1 MAVTI
6 DDHIFEASAYLGKQ
20 EQARFIFA
28 LVDYGMNG
36 TLPDAK
42 ETWYPLFI
50 VARTDVDLSS
60 NPGRQLARKRWN
72 EQATLDELKEA
83 KATYHSPVYEEYYAQ
98 TAYSENYMQRWSD
111 EEDKIVLDRKMS
123 DSEIAKTLGRSLK
136 SIHQRRSVLK
146 KMLGDNA

>member
-6 DDHIFEASAYLGKQ
+6 DDHIFEASVYLGKQ

-36 TLPDAK
+36 TLPDAN

-72 EQATLDELKEA
+72 ERDTIGED
-83 KATYHSPVYEEYYAQ
+83 TNNVYWQ
-98 TAYSENYMQRWSD
+98 S
-111 EEDKIVLDRKMS
+111 
-123 DSEIAKTLGRSLK
+123 
-136 SIHQRRSVLK
+136 
-146 KMLGDNA
+146 